1 MNTKYTTTPRRPRS
15 APRSTPALRIA
26 AAAALALALAACG
39 GSPEAQPSD
48 TDTSPGASPS
58 DSPTSTATAGPTLGG
73 TVTLVTHDSFHVDE
87 DLLAAFEAATGL
99 DVQQVAP
106 GDGGAL
112 VNQLVLTKGNPLGD
126 VAYGVDNTFASRA
139 VAEGV
144 FAPYTSSEPAAADAA
159 AFALPGDDTLTAIDY
174 SDVCL
179 NIDDP
184 WFADAGI
191 TPPTSLADLADPTY
205 RDLTVVSGAATSSPG
220 LAFLLATV
228 AEFGEDG
235 WQDYWRS
242 LADNGVKVVP
252 GWSDAYYTDF
262 TVGGGGER
270 PIVLSY
276 ASSPP
281 FTVPEGGDTPT
292 TSALLD
298 TCFRQVEY
306 AGVLAGAA
314 NPAGAEALIDFLL
327 SAEFQAG
334 IPESMYVYP
343 VSSAV
348 ELPAEWVQWA
358 PLAESPLELDP
369 AVIDAGRDGWLREWS
384 EIVTG

>member
-1 MNTKYTTTPRRPRS
+1 MSTMTTRARR
-15 APRSTPALRIA
+15 
-26 AAAALALALAACG
+26 AALAAAGLTLALAACSSG
-39 GSPEAQPSD
+39 TTPEAPD
-48 TDTSPGASPS
+48 TASPDEAPS
-58 DSPTSTATAGPTLGG
+58 SS
-73 TVTLVTHDSFHVDE
+73 TVTLVTHDSFHIDE
-87 DLLAAFEAATGL
+87 ALLEAFTADTGYEL
-99 DVQQVAP
+99 KLVAP

-112 VNQLVLTKGNPLGD
+112 VNQLVLTKDNPLGD

-144 FAPYTSSEPAAADAA
+144 FAPYASQAPAATDAA
-159 AFALPGDDTLTAIDY
+159 AYALPGDDTLTAVDY

-179 NIDDP
+179 NIDDG
-184 WFADAGI
+184 WFAEAGI
-191 TPPTSLADLADPTY
+191 TPPSTLADLTEPEY
-205 RDLTVVSGAATSSPG
+205 RDLTVIPGAATSSPG

-228 AEFGEDG
+228 ADRGDG
-235 WQDYWRS
+235 WQDYWRA
-242 LADNGVKVVP
+242 LVDNGVKVVP

-281 FTVPEGGDTPT
+281 FTVPEGGEEPT

-306 AGVLAGAA
+306 VGVLANAKNPEGAQA
-314 NPAGAEALIDFLL
+314 VVDLLL
-327 SAEFQAG
+327 SEEFQAG
-334 IPESMYVYP
+334 IAESMYVYP
-343 VSSAV
+343 VSSSV
-348 ELPAEWVQWA
+348 ELPEEWVRWA
-358 PLAESPLELDP
+358 PLAEQPLTLDP
-369 AVIDAGRDGWLREWS
+369 EVIAEQRDTWVREWS

>member
-1 MNTKYTTTPRRPRS
+1 MLHQHQPDDGTPRVDDTALDEARRRPRV
-15 APRSTPALRIA
+15 RGA
-26 AAAALALALAACG
+26 AGVAVVALALAACASG
-39 GSPEAQPSD
+39 DPA
-48 TDTSPGASPS
+48 PGASPTT
-58 DSPTSTATAGPTLGG
+58 TSEAATASDELGG

-87 DLLAAFEAATGL
+87 DLLAQFEADTGL
-99 DVQQVAP
+99 TVQQVAP

-112 VNQLVLTKGNPLGD
+112 VNQLILTKENPLGD
-126 VAYGVDNTFASRA
+126 VAYGVDNSFASRA

-144 FAPYTSSEPAAADAA
+144 FAPYTSQAPAAADAA

-179 NIDDP
+179 NIDDG

-191 TPPTSLADLADPTY
+191 TPPATLEDLTKPEY

-220 LAFLLATV
+220 LSFLLATV
-228 AEFGEDG
+228 AAFGEDG
-235 WQDYWRS
+235 WQDFWRE
-242 LADNGVKVVP
+242 LVDNGLRVVP

-262 TVGGGGER
+262 TVGGGGDR

-281 FTVPEGGDTPT
+281 FTVPEDGDEPT

-306 AGVLAGAA
+306 AGVLTNAS
-314 NPAGAEALIDFLL
+314 NPAGAQALVDFLL
-327 SAEFQAG
+327 SEEFQAG
-334 IPESMYVYP
+334 IAESMYVYP
-343 VSSAV
+343 VSRAV
-348 ELPAEWVQWA
+348 ELPEEWVRWA

-369 AVIDAGRDGWLREWS
+369 AQIAVSRDDWVREWS

>member
-1 MNTKYTTTPRRPRS
+1 MSTTTTPS
-15 APRSTPALRIA
+15 ARGRAAGTALA
-26 AAAALALALAACG
+26 VTVALALAACAAG
-39 GSPEAQPSD
+39 PAPGPTGESPSAAPSASTSPSD
-48 TDTSPGASPS
+48 TAPLA
-58 DSPTSTATAGPTLGG
+58 G
-73 TVTLVTHDSFHVDE
+73 TVTLVTHDSFAVDE
-87 DLLAAFEAATGL
+87 ALLAEFEARTGL
-99 DVQQVAP
+99 TVEQVAP

-112 VNQLVLTKGNPLGD
+112 VNQLILTKANPLGD

-144 FAPYTSSEPAAADAA
+144 FAPYTSAAPAAADAA

-179 NIDDP
+179 NIDDGF
-184 WFADAGI
+184 FADAGL
-191 TPPTSLADLADPTY
+191 TPPTTLEDLADGDY
-205 RDLTVVSGAATSSPG
+205 AGQAVVPGATTSSPG

-228 AEFGEDG
+228 AKFGEDG

-242 LADNGVKVVP
+242 LVANDVKVVP

-262 TVGGGGER
+262 TVGGGGDR

-281 FTVPEGGDTPT
+281 FTVPEGGDEPT

-306 AGVLAGAA
+306 AGVLAGAK
-314 NPAGAEALIDFLL
+314 NPAGAQALVDFLL
-327 SAEFQAG
+327 SEEFQAG

-358 PLAESPLELDP
+358 PLADAPLALDP
-369 AVIDAGRDGWLREWS
+369 AAIAEGRDAWLREWA

>member
-1 MNTKYTTTPRRPRS
+1 MNTMYTTTPRHATT
-15 APRSTPALRIA
+15 APRTTPTLRVVA
-26 AAAALALALAACG
+26 AAAVTLALAACS
-39 GSPEAQPSD
+39 GSPGAQPSPD
-48 TDTSPGASPS
+48 ASAPGVSPS
-58 DSPTSTATAGPTLGG
+58 DTPTSTATAGPALGG
-73 TVTLVTHDSFHVDE
+73 TVTLVTHDSFAVDE
-87 DLLAAFEAATGL
+87 ALLAEFEAATGL
-99 DVQQVAP
+99 TVQQIAP

-144 FAPYTSSEPAAADAA
+144 FAPYTSSELAAADAA

-179 NIDDP
+179 NIDDT

-191 TPPTSLADLADPTY
+191 TPPATLGDLADAEY
-205 RDLTVVSGAATSSPG
+205 RDLTVVSGATTSSPG

-228 AEFGEDG
+228 AQFGEDG

-242 LADNGVKVVP
+242 LVDNGVKVVP

-270 PIVLSY
+270 PVVLSY

-281 FTVPEGGDTPT
+281 FTVPEGGDIPT

-314 NPAGAEALIDFLL
+314 NPAGAEALVDFLL

-334 IPESMYVYP
+334 IAESMYVYP

-358 PLAESPLELDP
+358 PLAAAPLSLDP
-369 AVIDAGRDGWLREWS
+369 AAIAEGRDGWLREWS